1 MMLTIAGCVSPYQP
15 ATTGPTAKI
24 QLRSSQPSG
33 AGALMFSDEH
43 CGGKRSIAA
52 SLEGQWLDV
61 PAGERI
67 WMKRYVN
74 SAGLPFGRYCESLVT
89 FVPADR
95 QSYVV
100 DFTLDA
106 AGCRTQ
112 VSKLAADNSQER
124 ETGAAPFDHP
134 DCR

>member
-1 MMLTIAGCVSPYQP
+1 MY
-15 ATTGPTAKI
+15 
-24 QLRSSQPSG
+24 
-33 AGALMFSDEH
+33 SDER

-52 SLEGQWLDV
+52 NLEGQWLDV

-74 SAGLPFGRYCESLVT
+74 TVGLPLGRYCESLVT

-106 AGCRTQ
+106 AGCRAQ
-112 VSKLAADNSQER
+112 VSKVAADSSQER
-124 ETGAAPFDHP
+124 EPGAQPFDHP
-134 DCR
+134 ECR